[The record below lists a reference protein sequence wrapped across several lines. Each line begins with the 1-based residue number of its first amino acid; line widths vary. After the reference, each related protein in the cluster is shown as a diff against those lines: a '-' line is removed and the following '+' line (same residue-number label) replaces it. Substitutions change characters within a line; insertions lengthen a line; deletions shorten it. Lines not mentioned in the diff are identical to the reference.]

1 MLRTYVYRFLGQ
13 VFRPRLT
20 WRDGI
25 AFVLGIAVPMAIWS
39 AADDFIEF
47 AADQVWT
54 ELLAGLALVVL
65 MRAVAAPYDMW
76 RELLVYISE
85 LHREMDDKGA

>member
-1 MLRTYVYRFLGQ
+1 MLRTYAHRFLGQ
-13 VFRPRLT
+13 VFQPRLT

-25 AFVLGIAVPMAIWS
+25 AFVLGIAVPLAIWF
-39 AADDFIEF
+39 AAGDLIEL

-76 RELLVYISE
+76 RELLVHISE
-85 LHREMDDKGA
+85 LYREMDDKGA